1 MHLFQTD
8 SHYIL
13 SDGEYSLWCSRLTG
27 KLEPKTGSDLTNAWN
42 PVCVG
47 QVYGIIGKVKL
58 HPDSEWRLLLIKQRS
73 LACELA
79 GQRIYKISK
88 IAVLPL
94 NSTDV
99 ASDLDLELC
108 KTHHYGM
115 KKSEKTNQSNDNSQI
130 SQSLRGTWNSIKSA
144 AENVKSKKK
153 ETKDKERFE
162 KRILEELLKMY
173 NDSDFFYYS
182 DNFDLTN
189 SLQRQNSATYDKN
202 LPLWKRTDSRFFWNQ
217 HMLLELME
225 TDDPLSEH
233 WMMPVI
239 QGYVQTETC
248 VMDFDEDRMSS
259 QSDMSSSVDYSSQK
273 LEPLGYKFSIISR
286 RSRHRAGTRSRTRGI
301 NSSGACANYV
311 ETEQIIEFTP
321 HLVSFVQV
329 RGSIPVFWSQ
339 SGLKYRPPPR
349 LDKDEKE
356 SYEAFALHFQEQ
368 LSLYQKVAI
377 ISLVEQAG
385 KEHVI
390 GDAYLSHVLK
400 LNSPSLTYVT
410 FDFHEYCRGMR
421 FENVSIL
428 TDGIKDVIKEMRYCW
443 VDNKGVICEQ
453 QGVFRVN
460 CVDCLDRTNVVQTA
474 IARIVMETQFRKL
487 GLLPPEES
495 LPGSCRRTYQQIW
508 ANNGDVI
515 SRQYAGTAAL
525 KGDFTRTGERKFS
538 GMMKDGVNSANRY
551 YLRFRDAYRQAAI
564 DLTLG
569 QPVSESLMVPSGE
582 VDDVDGTEGIEKE
595 ENVKMVIED
604 CKRMLIVEPEH
615 CLGGWAL
622 INADPVLGDS
632 EQQDLD
638 MILLL
643 SQRSVYVAWYD
654 DEQELVSRYQRIYLE
669 DIDKIEIG
677 MEPAVFKS
685 RHPILRITYHDQAD
699 EELFHVFRVPTTRF
713 FNNKATAVVSQDE
726 AKESLRII
734 ADAFRCAQEMMS
746 IKLEIIEKPK
756 LDKKKAS
763 SHPGVMD
770 VHQQLQENSLA
781 GIRLPRDVSAYM
793 ETSGQFE
800 ESKDS
805 RHLDASSLTV
815 PRSKSPLEF
824 LNVLPSFPK
833 SALPSFSAAVNPLKF
848 SIPKTN
854 LKENLQQLNLMRKI
868 KLNKDSGKVDVRNV
882 DQIGNDNKGV
892 NITSDQKPTLI
903 LKDEDNKEV
912 VLDSCGIL
920 ATSPSQILLSSM
932 HLKAENKRKSSVVDL
947 VSSPHSV
954 RSHTS
959 QANSSISE
967 GSRFNFHI
975 DTAVGDENFTKH
987 SSALAAG
994 DDLSEYGDA
1003 ITGNFDDFS
1012 DKTDMQNAAETAME
1026 EVSQAEF
1033 DRVSENGTNEDEE
1046 YCVMENEEVRA
1057 ILDKCHQLHHPLM
1070 KTSISDTSLSLSA
1083 AQETL
1088 MQPSIA
1094 QKDSGLVSMLK
1105 SKMAGFS
1112 KTSPGRS
1119 PEPLLSKT
1127 HIRKSQRA
1135 MEVFE
1140 KLIKEKLP
1148 DEECKSYF
1156 IFI

>member
-1 MHLFQTD
+1 
-8 SHYIL
+8 
-13 SDGEYSLWCSRLTG
+13 
-27 KLEPKTGSDLTNAWN
+27 
-42 PVCVG
+42 
-47 QVYGIIGKVKL
+47 
-58 HPDSEWRLLLIKQRS
+58 
-73 LACELA
+73 
-79 GQRIYKISK
+79 
-88 IAVLPL
+88 
-94 NSTDV
+94 
-99 ASDLDLELC
+99 
-108 KTHHYGM
+108 
-115 KKSEKTNQSNDNSQI
+115 
-130 SQSLRGTWNSIKSA
+130 
-144 AENVKSKKK
+144 EN
-153 ETKDKERFE
+153 E
-162 KRILEELLKMY
+162 
-173 NDSDFFYYS
+173 N
-182 DNFDLTN
+182 
-189 SLQRQNSATYDKN
+189 
-202 LPLWKRTDSRFFWNQ
+202 
-217 HMLLELME
+217 
-225 TDDPLSEH
+225 
-233 WMMPVI
+233 
-239 QGYVQTETC
+239 
-248 VMDFDEDRMSS
+248 
-259 QSDMSSSVDYSSQK
+259 
-273 LEPLGYKFSIISR
+273 
-286 RSRHRAGTRSRTRGI
+286 
-301 NSSGACANYV
+301 
-311 ETEQIIEFTP
+311 
-321 HLVSFVQV
+321 
-329 RGSIPVFWSQ
+329 
-339 SGLKYRPPPR
+339 
-349 LDKDEKE
+349 
-356 SYEAFALHFQEQ
+356 YEAFVTHFKEQ
-368 LSLYQKVAI
+368 LSLYQKVCI
-377 ISLVEQAG
+377 ITLVEQAG

-390 GDAYLSHVLK
+390 GDAYLSHVLRF
-400 LNSPSLTYVT
+400 NSPNLTYVT

-525 KGDFTRTGERKFS
+525 KGDFTRTGERKLS

-569 QPVSESLMVPSGE
+569 QP
-582 VDDVDGTEGIEKE
+582 GIEKE
-595 ENVKMVIED
+595 ENVKMMIED

-622 INADPVLGDS
+622 INADPVAGDS
-632 EQQDLD
+632 EQQDMD
-638 MILLL
+638 IILLL
-643 SQRSVYVAWYD
+643 SQRS
-654 DEQELVSRYQRIYLE
+654 ELVSRYQRIYLE

-685 RHPILRITYHDQAD
+685 RYPVLRMTYHHGA
-699 EELFHVFRVPTTRF
+699 EEGLFHMFRVPTIRF

-746 IKLEIIEKPK
+746 LKLEIVEKPK
-756 LDKKKAS
+756 LEKKKS
-763 SHPGVMD
+763 MPHPGVMD

-793 ETSGQFE
+793 DSSSQLE
-800 ESKDS
+800 ESNDT
-805 RHLDASSLTV
+805 RHLDTSALSV

-848 SIPKTN
+848 SIPKPN
-854 LKENLQQLNLMRKI
+854 LKENLQQLNLMRKM
-868 KLNKDSGKVDVRNV
+868 KLNKDLGNSEVRNI
-882 DQIGNDNKGV
+882 DQFGNDHRGV
-892 NITSDQKPTLI
+892 NIKSEQKPALI

-920 ATSPSQILLSSM
+920 ATSPSQVLISSM
-932 HLKAENKRKSSVVDL
+932 HLKAESKRKSSVVDL

-959 QANSSISE
+959 QANSSVSE
-967 GSRFNFHI
+967 GSRFNFHT
-975 DTAVGDENFTKH
+975 DSVGDANINRQT
-987 SSALAAG
+987 SSTLTDDSSDYDVAIAG
-994 DDLSEYGDA
+994 HFEEGD
-1003 ITGNFDDFS
+1003 N
-1012 DKTDMQNAAETAME
+1012 TDMQNAVGTTVE
-1026 EVSQAEF
+1026 EVPQVEF
-1033 DRVSENGTNEDEE
+1033 DTISENGPNEDDEE
-1046 YCVMENEEVRA
+1046 YCLMENEEVRA

-1070 KTSISDTSLSLSA
+1070 KTSISDTSLSVSSV
-1083 AQETL
+1083 QEAL

-1094 QKDSGLVSMLK
+1094 QKDSGLVSLFK

-1119 PEPLLSKT
+1119 PDPVFSKT

-1148 DEECKSYF
+1148 DEECKSCF